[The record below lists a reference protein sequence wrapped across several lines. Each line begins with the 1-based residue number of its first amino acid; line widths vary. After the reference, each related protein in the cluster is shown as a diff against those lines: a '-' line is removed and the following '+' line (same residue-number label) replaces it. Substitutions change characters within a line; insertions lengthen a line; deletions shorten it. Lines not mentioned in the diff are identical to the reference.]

1 MERLALTPPESG
13 TLCKLADDLYW
24 ARFTLPFRLN
34 HINLY
39 IIDTHDGWVL
49 IDAGINDE
57 GTAEAWEAL
66 LSGPLA
72 HQRVARIIITHHH
85 VDHIGYAG
93 PLAKR
98 TGAPVFMSKDEAIKA
113 KWLIGQDDDKFAGLV
128 AKTYRDYGLD
138 EENCMLAAQDK
149 GRFRRHV
156 APLPQADIL
165 QQGDIITS
173 RHGAFEVRID
183 EGHSQAHIGLVDAR
197 RGLYIAM
204 DFLLPR
210 ISPNIS
216 VDLRDLNKDMLGAY
230 LAYLAGLSEMDESWH
245 IFPGH
250 DWPFTKGASRAK
262 ALIAH
267 HHERLDALT
276 NAARN
281 GPLTVDDAM
290 GVLFGKSFEAHELY
304 FASGEARAHLTH
316 LVAIGVMVI
325 SHGQDGN
332 APDYFALSHP

>member
-1 MERLALTPPESG
+1 MERLALSPPDSG
-13 TLCKLADDLYW
+13 TLCQLAADLYW

-39 IIDTHDGWVL
+39 IIDTPDGWVL
-49 IDAGINDE
+49 IDAGINATS
-57 GTAEAWEAL
+57 TADTWEAL

-72 HQRVARIIITHHH
+72 HQRVDRMIITHHH

-98 TGAPVFMSKDEAIKA
+98 TSAPVFMSKGEAIKA
-113 KWLIGQDDDKFAGLV
+113 QWMIGKDDDEFAALV
-128 AKTYRDYGLD
+128 ANTYRAYGLD
-138 EENCMLAAQDK
+138 EENCAIAAKDK

-156 APLPQADIL
+156 APLPPCDIL
-165 QQGDIITS
+165 NEGDVIKS
-173 RHGAFEVRID
+173 RHGAFVVRID
-183 EGHSQAHIGLVDAR
+183 EGHSQAHIGLVDEG

-230 LAYLAGLSEMDESWH
+230 LSYLNSLSEMDESWH

-250 DWPFTKGASRAK
+250 DWPFTKGASRAR

-267 HHERLDALT
+267 HNERLAALT
-276 NAARN
+276 TAARIA
-281 GPLTVDDAM
+281 PLTVDDAM

-316 LVAIGVMVI
+316 LLAIGKMVI
-325 SHGQDGN
+325 SPKTKAN
-332 APDYFALSHP
+332 EPDYFALSHP

>member
-1 MERLALTPPESG
+1 MERLALTPPETG
-13 TLCKLADDLYW
+13 TLCQLADDLYW
-24 ARFTLPFRLN
+24 ARFSLPFRLN

-39 IIDTHDGWVL
+39 IIDTPDGWVL
-49 IDAGINDE
+49 IDAGINAAS
-57 GTAEAWEAL
+57 TAEAWEAL

-72 HQRVARIIITHHH
+72 HQHVARIIITHHH

-93 PLAKR
+93 PLAKL
-98 TGAPVFMSKDEAIKA
+98 TGAPVFMSEGEAIKA
-113 KWLIGQDDDKFAGLV
+113 QWLIGQDDDAFAALV
-128 AKTYRDYGLD
+128 ANIYRGYGLD
-138 EENCMLAAQDK
+138 DDNCAIAAKDK

-156 APLPQADIL
+156 APLPPCEIL
-165 QQGDIITS
+165 NEGDIIKS
-173 RHGAFEVRID
+173 RHGAFAVRID
-183 EGHSQAHIGLVDAR
+183 EGHSQAHIGLVDNQ

-230 LAYLAGLSEMDESWH
+230 LTYLTEMSEMDEGWQ

-250 DWPFTKGASRAK
+250 DWPFTKGASRAR

-267 HHERLDALT
+267 HRERLEALT
-276 NAARN
+276 TAART

-316 LVAIGVMVI
+316 LLATGEMVI
-325 SHGQDGN
+325 NPKTQAQ

>member
-1 MERLALTPPESG
+1 MERLALSPPDSG
-13 TLCKLADDLYW
+13 TLCQLAADLYW

-39 IIDTHDGWVL
+39 IIDTPDGWVL
-49 IDAGINDE
+49 IDAGINATS
-57 GTAEAWEAL
+57 TADTWEAL

-72 HQRVARIIITHHH
+72 HQRVDRIIITHHH

-98 TGAPVFMSKDEAIKA
+98 TSAPVFMSKGEAIKA
-113 KWLIGQDDDKFAGLV
+113 QWMIGKDDDEFAALV
-128 AKTYRDYGLD
+128 ANTYRAYGLD
-138 EENCMLAAQDK
+138 EENCAIAAKDK

-156 APLPQADIL
+156 APLPPCDIL
-165 QQGDIITS
+165 NEGDVIKS
-173 RHGAFEVRID
+173 RHGAFVVRID
-183 EGHSQAHIGLVDAR
+183 EGHSQAHIGLVDEG

-230 LAYLAGLSEMDESWH
+230 LRYLISLSEMDESWH

-250 DWPFTKGASRAK
+250 DWPFTKGASRAR

-267 HHERLDALT
+267 HNERLAALT
-276 NAARN
+276 TAARIA
-281 GPLTVDDAM
+281 PLTVDDAM

-316 LVAIGVMVI
+316 LLAIGKMVI
-325 SHGQDGN
+325 SPKTKAN
-332 APDYFALSHP
+332 EPDYFALSHP